1 MISVKGEIARRNLK
15 YKDVAAAA
23 GIPATTFYRKLGS
36 NAFSLAEARRS
47 PAIEL
52 DRSNTSTV
60 ADFFT
65 AETMLFC
72 V

>member
-36 NAFSLAEARRS
+36 NAFSLAEAGRVFN
-47 PAIEL
+47 AIGVKMVL
-52 DRSNTSTV
+52 ASAAS
-60 ADFFT
+60 A
-65 AETMLFC
+65 AGAKK
-72 V
+72 